1 MIAMTNLSNQ
11 LRAAAYLASRDAYVK
26 GAFVLPI
33 LAMVMLALMVLLSG
47 GYAWV
52 AFDTSLTGCLSV
64 GTVFGTSFAMLG
76 LVSHDRESHGMR
88 ASVAT
93 ECGRAGYVVSRVVL
107 SGVLAAS
114 LALWSVVCSLLAL
127 ALPGTIVVGMSPG
140 VLALLVL
147 TRFLVGWAYA
157 LICISLI
164 GQAHSMGAN
173 FFAALF
179 VTGGVISYAVLMA
192 CSIFWTV
199 VLRAALPEAVSNF
212 IALMSMSDITSV
224 MPEVLTPRLV
234 LLPLFYLVVAGALL
248 FARTARRSL

>member
-1 MIAMTNLSNQ
+1 MTNLRNQ
-11 LRAAAYLASRDAYVK
+11 LRAALFLASRDAYVK
-26 GAFVLPI
+26 GAFVLPA
-33 LAMVMLALMVLLSG
+33 LLVAWTVVMLFLSDG
-47 GYAWV
+47 TAWTTYEL
-52 AFDTSLTGCLSV
+52 AFSGLLSV
-64 GTVFGTSFAMLG
+64 GPIFGTSFAMLG

-114 LALWSVVCSLLAL
+114 LALWSVACSLLTL
-127 ALPGTIVVGMSPG
+127 ALPGTIVVGTSPG

-157 LICISLI
+157 LICISLT

-179 VTGGVISYAVLMA
+179 VTGGVISYAVLMV

-199 VLRAALPEAVSNF
+199 VLRAALPEAVSSF

-224 MPEVLTPRLV
+224 IPEVLTPRLV

>member
-1 MIAMTNLSNQ
+1 MTNLSNQ

-47 GYAWV
+47 GHAWV

-76 LVSHDRESHGMR
+76 LVSHDRESRGMR
-88 ASVAT
+88 ASVAA
-93 ECGRAGYVVSRVVL
+93 ECGRAGYVVSRIVL
-107 SGVLAAS
+107 SGVLAAL
-114 LALWSVVCSLLAL
+114 LALWSVACSLLAF
-127 ALPGTIVVGMSPG
+127 ALPGKVVVGTSPG

-157 LICISLI
+157 LICISLT

-173 FFAALF
+173 FAAALF
-179 VTGGVISYAVLMA
+179 VTGGVIHHAVVTVCTL
-192 CSIFWTV
+192 FWTV
-199 VLRAALPEAVSNF
+199 VLQAALPEVVSNF
-212 IALMSMSDITSV
+212 IALMSMRGIASV
-224 MPEVLTPRLV
+224 IPEVLTPRLV
-234 LLPLFYLVVAGALL
+234 LLPLLYLVVAGSLL
-248 FARTARRSL
+248 YVRTARRSL